1 MDYEELAAELLR
13 LRAEQLKS
21 VVWRQT
27 MRLTQGEL
35 LALYCLQEHGGGV
48 YPRELSDELSVSTA
62 RIAAMLR
69 DMEEKGW
76 IVRRADISD
85 NRHILVSL
93 TDEGR
98 GEMRRRREQ
107 TLSSLSD
114 ALKALGPEDAA
125 ELIRILKRM
134 NEICQDRK

>member
-1 MDYEELAAELLR
+1 MDYEELAVELLK

-35 LALYCLQEHGGGV
+35 LALYYLQDHDGGV

-76 IVRRADISD
+76 IVRRDALSD

-93 TDEGR
+93 TGEGR
-98 GEMRRRREQ
+98 NEMRRRREQ
-107 TLSSLSD
+107 TLTSLSD
-114 ALKALGPEDAA
+114 ALKALGPEDSA

-134 NEICQDRK
+134 NEICKDRK

>member
-1 MDYEELAAELLR
+1 MDYEEMAAELLR
-13 LRAEQLKS
+13 LRTEQLKS

-27 MRLTQGEL
+27 AKLTQGEL
-35 LALYCLQEHGGGV
+35 LALYYLQEHDGGV

-76 IVRRADISD
+76 IVRREAPSD

-107 TLSSLSD
+107 TLTSLSD
-114 ALKALGPEDAA
+114 ALKALGPEDSE

-134 NEICQDRK
+134 NEICSK